1 MRSFSEQVWTVFGRA
16 MTAAAFVMI
25 IAVLAGC
32 SLTAREPQVIKKV
45 VVIRPKVPK
54 SLIDCDSD
62 KPIYRHQTVTL
73 KKAFAFTDE
82 AMKWGERCSSKN
94 KAIGKFVEVE

>member
-1 MRSFSEQVWTVFGRA
+1 MKGFSEQVWTVLARA
-16 MTAAAFVMI
+16 MTAAAFVMLI
-25 IAVLAGC
+25 VVLAGC
-32 SLTAREPQVIKKV
+32 SLPASESKVIEKV

-82 AMKWGERCSSKN
+82 AMKWGERCSSEN
-94 KAIGKFVEVE
+94 KAIGKIVEVE

>member
-1 MRSFSEQVWTVFGRA
+1 MRSFSEQVWKVFGRA
-16 MTAAAFVMI
+16 MTAAAFVMV

-32 SLTAREPQVIKKV
+32 QHQEPRVIEKV
-45 VVIRPKVPK
+45 VVIKPKVPK